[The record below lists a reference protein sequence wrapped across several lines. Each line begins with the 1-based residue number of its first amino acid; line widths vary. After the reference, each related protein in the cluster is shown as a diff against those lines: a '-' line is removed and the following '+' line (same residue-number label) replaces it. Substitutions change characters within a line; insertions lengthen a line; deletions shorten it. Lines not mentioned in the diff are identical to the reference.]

1 MCTCCFYILQRGIT
15 PLQVVLQ
22 SSWYYEYDK
31 FVEVVEALI
40 KGGADVNI
48 TNEVS
53 NCKH

>member
-1 MCTCCFYILQRGIT
+1 MHTCCFYILQMGET

-22 SSWYYEYDK
+22 PPWYHRNDK

-53 NCKH
+53 ICKH